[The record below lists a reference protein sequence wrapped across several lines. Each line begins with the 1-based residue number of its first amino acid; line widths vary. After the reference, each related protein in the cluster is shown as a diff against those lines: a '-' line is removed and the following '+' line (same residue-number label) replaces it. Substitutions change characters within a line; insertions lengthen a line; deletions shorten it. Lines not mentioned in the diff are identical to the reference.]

1 MKCFIILEFEKNM
14 YILLS
19 YDLLVPGPIT
29 DSKYLQLKAE
39 LNINHQN
46 EKYIKIEKLPLN
58 IMI

>member
-29 DSKYLQLKAE
+29 DSKWLKLKAE